1 MKVDGGTVTIVGM
14 KDAASR
20 MPVDASRLLAK
31 NISNFVALMTKDGTV
46 APDFEDEVIS
56 SACMTRDGKDAR

>member
-1 MKVDGGTVTIVGM
+1 
-14 KDAASR
+14 

-31 NISNFVALMTKDGTV
+31 NIANFVSLMTADGKV
-46 APDFEDEVIS
+46 VPDFEDEVIS

>member
-1 MKVDGGTVTIVGM
+1 MITVVGM
-14 KDAASR
+14 SDSASR

-31 NISNFVALMTKDGTV
+31 NIANFVGPHDREDGTV
-46 APDFEDEVIS
+46 APDFDDEVVS